1 MACSW
6 FPCRVCL
13 TWLCAVL
20 SVVAAGGT
28 AAYQVS
34 FKRIFGDS
42 LRSPIDLGVFMA
54 ALGMQ
59 IFVVVGSIMWSL
71 ISSGVYKLNLQ
82 ALPYD
87 LLLGTALSS
96 LFFNFVIKFGLSIS
110 SPVVVALATQL
121 GIPLNLAI
129 DLLFQG
135 SAARALDP
143 MAIAGVALMLLS
155 FTLSALAEGDGA
167 PAPGAAKRQDSAAPD
182 EGNSPSAGGGA
193 GGLDVSS
200 EAEGQRLIGRV

>member
-1 MACSW
+1 MSSEK
-6 FPCRVCL
+6 PIVGQYISL
-13 TWLCAVL
+13 L
-20 SVVAAGGT
+20 SDFG
-28 AAYQVS
+28 

-54 ALGMQ
+54 ALGLQ

-71 ISSGVYKLNLQ
+71 ISSRVYKLNLH

-121 GIPLNLAI
+121 GIPLNL
-129 DLLFQG
+129 QHMV
-135 SAARALDP
+135 R
-143 MAIAGVALMLLS
+143 
-155 FTLSALAEGDGA
+155 
-167 PAPGAAKRQDSAAPD
+167 KRYTKNQLIF
-182 EGNSPSAGGGA
+182 GKFRFGA
-193 GGLDVSS
+193 GCFFNYQL
-200 EAEGQRLIGRV
+200 